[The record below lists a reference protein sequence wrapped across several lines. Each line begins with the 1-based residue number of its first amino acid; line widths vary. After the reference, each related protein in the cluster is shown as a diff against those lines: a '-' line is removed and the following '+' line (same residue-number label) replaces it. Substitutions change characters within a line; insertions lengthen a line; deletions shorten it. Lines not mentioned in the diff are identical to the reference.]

1 MKSTC
6 FRKRI
11 VLTAVIAAMMSCV
24 LTACGS
30 SANSQYNTVAEDT
43 GYYAADDQTAQYSSS
58 NGIAAGKSMASA
70 EYVSDAGNG
79 VDAASQESSVTSG
92 EDTEQVT
99 RKLVKTVYLS
109 AETEDLDSFE
119 TSLNKQ
125 VSDVGGYIESS
136 SISNGNG
143 AVYYDDP
150 SYSSSS
156 SKTRYGS
163 YTIRIPADQLDSF
176 VAQVSGETNVLSQS
190 TNVDD
195 ITLQYVD
202 NQSKIDA
209 LKIEQQNLMDM
220 LEKAETVED
229 MIAIQAQLTTVNADL
244 QSYQSQQNYYDNQVD
259 YATLNVDVTEVQKY
273 TPAVEKDTP
282 TRIKE
287 GLEKNWQQFLINL
300 REFAIWFVSN
310 LPYIIFWVVF
320 AIIVIAIIK
329 AIRRHSKKYQARKAA
344 KAEAKAEAR
353 RIKQEAK
360 KAAKLAKKGVKPN
373 NNSGSAANNSNGSAP
388 DAAANSS
395 GNTGNTGS
403 YSGGATNSNAIN
415 SSTNDS
421 SYNSN
426 NGSSDSE
433 NGTGGSSNE

>member
-1 MKSTC
+1 M
-6 FRKRI
+6 
-11 VLTAVIAAMMSCV
+11 
-24 LTACGS
+24 
-30 SANSQYNTVAEDT
+30 VAGDT
-43 GYYAADDQTAQYSSS
+43 ETYSADDQTADYSAS
-58 NGIAAGKSMASA
+58 NGIAAGKSMAGA
-70 EYVSDAGNG
+70 QYVSNSGNG
-79 VDAASQESSVTSG
+79 VDTAPQDGSLTSG
-92 EDTEQVT
+92 EDSDKVT

-119 TSLNKQ
+119 TSLGKQ

-156 SKTRYGS
+156 SQTRYGS
-163 YTIRIPADQLDSF
+163 YTIRIPAEKLDSF
-176 VAQVSGETNVLSQS
+176 VAEVSGETNVLSQS

-220 LEKAETVED
+220 LKKAETVED
-229 MIAIQAQLTTVNADL
+229 MIAIQAQLTSVNADL

-282 TRIKE
+282 TRMKE
-287 GLEKNWQQFLINL
+287 GLEKNWHQFLVNL

-320 AIIVIAIIK
+320 AIIFIVIFK
-329 AIRRHSKKYQARKAA
+329 AIRRHSRKYQARREA
-344 KAEAKAEAR
+344 KAEAK

-360 KAAKLAKKGVKPN
+360 KAARLAKKGGKADNTSVTAA
-373 NNSGSAANNSNGSAP
+373 SASSDNA
-388 DAAANSS
+388 DTANS
-395 GNTGNTGS
+395 
-403 YSGGATNSNAIN
+403 
-415 SSTNDS
+415 
-421 SYNSN
+421 
-426 NGSSDSE
+426 E
-433 NGTGGSSNE
+433 KGTGGPSNE